1 MIVYFYDK
9 ATRKLTGAGY
19 LDDGSALPENAT
31 TVEPIGVDG
40 QMLYEP
46 VFNGVDKWTGTSQ
59 AEYEQKYSDTTPTK
73 ADDLS
78 KVVSDALLQITKL
91 NLEVQRLTKE
101 VGSNKEA

>member
-9 ATRKLTGAGY
+9 VTRKLKGASY
-19 LDDGSALPENAT
+19 LDDGTTLPDNAT
-31 TVEPIGVDG
+31 TVAPIGVDG

-46 VFNGVDKWTGTSQ
+46 VFNGVDKWTGTPQ
-59 AEYEQKYSDTTPTK
+59 EEYEQKYSDTTPAKT
-73 ADDLS
+73 DLS

-91 NLEVQRLTKE
+91 NLEVQRLTKA